1 MIVAISAVSKSGD
14 HYLFC
19 ETGTA
24 MEIVFSLHHC
34 DDFAYF
40 REVRVMPLQPS
51 EHDSA
56 EDLRK
61 KLVEAI
67 DKAYE
72 DQ

>member
-1 MIVAISAVSKSGD
+1 LIVAISAVSESGD

-24 MEIVFSLHHC
+24 AEIIEAVAYSE
-34 DDFAYF
+34 DFAYLGQ
-40 REVRVMPLQPS
+40 VRVMPLQPS